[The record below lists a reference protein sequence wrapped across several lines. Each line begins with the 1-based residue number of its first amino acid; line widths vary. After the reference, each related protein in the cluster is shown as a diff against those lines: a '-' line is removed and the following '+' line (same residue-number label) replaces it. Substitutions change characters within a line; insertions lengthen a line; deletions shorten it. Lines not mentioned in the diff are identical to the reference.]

1 MIEVTVVSVPRMEG
15 RYWGGGGILF
25 EDVSL
30 VEFLSF
36 VFSRIPGKS
45 YHRQLRFLLL

>member
-1 MIEVTVVSVPRMEG
+1 MCLEWRVDTG
-15 RYWGGGGILF
+15 GGGGGILF